1 MNMNIPKL
9 TKATT
14 NLREKQIKT
23 LLGPFLTPGM
33 HFCRDH
39 SLFSVRGGGGRRI
52 FGVALGFQEEWRGY
66 QSSGANNRVQ
76 IRDYRELTAN

>member
-1 MNMNIPKL
+1 MNIPKL

-14 NLREKQIKT
+14 NLREQQIKT

-39 SLFSVRGGGGRRI
+39 SLFSVREGRGEEDFWGSFLFSRRME
-52 FGVALGFQEEWRGY
+52 GVSVIQR
-66 QSSGANNRVQ
+66 
-76 IRDYRELTAN
+76 

>member
-14 NLREKQIKT
+14 NLREQQIKT
-23 LLGPFLTPGM
+23 LLEPFLTPGM
-33 HFCRDH
+33 QYLRDH
-39 SLFSVRGGGGRRI
+39 SLFFVREVRGRRI

-76 IRDYRELTAN
+76 IGDYRELTAN